1 MNTENHTITGTVL
14 GALNVVA
21 TDSRFLSV
29 TGGSSI
35 TGGTA
40 LTFIN
45 ADDSDESTLSHEMA
59 HQFLGDTRGIMNSIA
74 RMTPLAS

>member
-1 MNTENHTITGTVL
+1 VNTENHTITGTVL

-29 TGGSSI
+29 